1 VCGEKCNVFCYI
13 DKEMGNNDA
22 VVRQSGKKPLTLEKI
37 CSLLCF
43 LAGAV
48 FLVMALFGSW
58 RYFFLMGVCTVVG
71 VMIYED
77 PKPVDTK
84 KKRRDDR

>member
-1 VCGEKCNVFCYI
+1 MICDI
-13 DKEMGNNDA
+13 DNKIGNN
-22 VVRQSGKKPLTLEKI
+22 VIVNQTERKHMSLENV

-48 FLVMALFGSW
+48 FFVMALFGPW
-58 RYFFLMGVCTVVG
+58 RYFFLMGVCVITG
-71 VMIYED
+71 IMIYES
-77 PKPVDTK
+77 PERTDTK

>member
-1 VCGEKCNVFCYI
+1 MICDINNGI
-13 DKEMGNNDA
+13 GNNE
-22 VVRQSGKKPLTLEKI
+22 VVIRETDKRPMTLEKV

-48 FLVMALFGSW
+48 FLVMALFGPW
-58 RYFFLMGVCTVVG
+58 RYFFLMGVCVITG
-71 VMIYED
+71 IMIYES
-77 PKPVDTK
+77 PERTDTK